1 MSKIAIVTDST
12 AYLPQ
17 EITMK
22 YNITVAPL
30 ILIWGE
36 ESLRDGIDI
45 KPQEF
50 YTRLQKAKILP
61 TTSQV
66 PINTMQNV
74 FTDLIERGFDV
85 IGVFISSKLSGTM
98 QSAIQAKEMMG
109 SAGEKVTAI
118 DSKTSAM
125 ALGFQALAA
134 ARAVE
139 AGASLKDCIALA
151 QKAHEHSGVFFTV
164 DTLEFLHRGGRIGGA
179 QRFFGSALGLKPILG
194 VNDGRIDGVERI
206 RTKRKAHARLVE
218 LVAEHVKGKSNIR
231 ISGFHANAEGD
242 ARAVLTKVQEKTN
255 AMESIFTELSPVIG
269 NHTGP
274 GTVGLAFMTEL

>member
-12 AYLPQ
+12 SCIPQ
-17 EITMK
+17 DLTK
-22 YNITVAPL
+22 KHNITVAPQV
-30 ILIWGE
+30 LIWGE
-36 ESLRDGIDI
+36 ETLLDGVDI

-50 YTRLQKAKILP
+50 YTRIKTAKVMP

-66 PINTMQNV
+66 PLTTMQNI
-74 FTDLIERGFDV
+74 FTGLIEKGFDV
-85 IGVFISSKLSGTM
+85 IGIFVSSKLSGTI
-98 QSAIQAKEMMG
+98 QSAMQAKEMMG

-118 DSKTSAM
+118 DSKASAM
-125 ALGFQALAA
+125 ALGFQALAV

-139 AGASLKDCIALA
+139 AGASLEDCIALA
-151 QKAHEHSGVFFTV
+151 QKAHEHMGVFFAV

-194 VNDGRIDGVERI
+194 LNDGRIDGVERI
-206 RTKRKAHARLVE
+206 RTKRKAHERIFE
-218 LVAEHVKGKSNIR
+218 LVDEQVNGKSNVR
-231 ISGFHANAEGD
+231 IACFHANAVED
-242 ARAVLTKVQEKTN
+242 AKALLTKAQEKTN
-255 AMESIFTELSPVIG
+255 AMESILTELSPVVG

>member
-17 EITMK
+17 ELITK
-22 YNITVAPL
+22 HNIIVVPQ

-36 ESLRDGIDI
+36 ETLRDGIDI
-45 KPQEF
+45 KSQEF
-50 YTRLQKAKILP
+50 YTRLQKAKVMP

-66 PINTMQNV
+66 PITTMQSI
-74 FTDLIERGFDV
+74 FTDLIDKGFDV

-98 QSAIQAKEMMG
+98 QSAMQAKEMMG

-118 DSKTSAM
+118 DSKASAM
-125 ALGFQALAA
+125 ALGFQALAV

-139 AGASLKDCIALA
+139 AGMGLKDCIALA
-151 QKAHEHSGVFFTV
+151 HEVHKHTGVFFAV

-194 VNDGRIDGVERI
+194 LNDGRIDGVERI
-206 RTKRKAHARLVE
+206 RTKRKAHERLVE
-218 LVAEHVKGKSNIR
+218 LVDEQVKGKSNIR
-231 ISGFHANAEGD
+231 VACFHANAEED
-242 ARAVLTKVQEKTN
+242 AKALLAKAQEKTN
-255 AMESIFTELSPVIG
+255 AMESILTELSPVVG